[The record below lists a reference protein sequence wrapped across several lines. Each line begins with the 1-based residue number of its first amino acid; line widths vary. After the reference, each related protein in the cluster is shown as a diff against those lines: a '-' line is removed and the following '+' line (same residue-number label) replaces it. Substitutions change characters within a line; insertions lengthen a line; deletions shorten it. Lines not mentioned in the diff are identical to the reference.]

1 METLKPYRFMKAYQD
16 LLQDILDNGREKESG
31 RANMPNTLGLSR
43 GTILMENVEEYFPLL
58 TTKKMFWKGVVHELL
73 WFLRGETNIKYLV
86 DNNVNIWNGDA
97 YRFFKERLWLLPDV
111 ESITMEEF
119 LIRVKE
125 ERKEEKF
132 HYTYGDLGPVYGH
145 QWRNHN
151 GFIDYFQIGKKP
163 NIDVSNHK
171 TFGFGNKGET
181 KGVKSHPLFQTWSN
195 MISRCYNYNDP
206 SFSKYGG
213 KGVYVSDDWLFFDNF
228 KEDAKKIMNY
238 GLKENNP
245 NEYQLDKDFLGGKYY
260 SKETCI
266 WLSVK
271 ENVSLHSNNIVY
283 VISNGIDTITT
294 DNIEGTAKKLGIEPT
309 NLNRV
314 CNGKRK
320 TAGGWYL
327 VSKQD
332 NNVGVDQIANIM
344 KDLKENPMGRYKILD
359 TWNPTQRNVCALAPC
374 HLLYQFIVRPMTIDE
389 RLRYKENLNPSKN
402 PGYELGRSDEYYE
415 SYCDNYGIPKF
426 YLDLNMYQH
435 SVDTF
440 LGAPFN
446 LASMSLLLMIMAKA
460 NNMVAGDAFWIGGD
474 THLYVDHLDVVR
486 EQISREPME
495 LPKMKIMKELNSL
508 EDILELTI
516 DDFKLFGY
524 ESHGKLKAELFTGLK
539 KK

>member
-1 METLKPYRFMKAYQD
+1 MKEYLE

-31 RANMPNTLGLSR
+31 RANMPNTFGLSR
-43 GTILMENVEEYFPLL
+43 GTILMKDIQNNFPLL
-58 TTKKMFWKGVVHELL
+58 TTKKMFWKGIVHELL

-86 DNNVNIWNGDA
+86 DNKVNIWNGDA
-97 YRFFKERLWLLPDV
+97 YRYFKERLWLLPDV

-119 LIRVKE
+119 LVRVKE
-125 ERKEEKF
+125 ERKEENF
-132 HYTYGDLGPVYGH
+132 HYVYGDLGPVYGH

-151 GFIDYFQIGKKP
+151 GFINYFQIGKKP

-260 SKETCI
+260 SKETCV
-266 WLSVK
+266 WLNVK
-271 ENVSLHSNNIVY
+271 ENASLHSNNIVY
-283 VISNGIDTITT
+283 VISNEVDTITT

-320 TAGGWYL
+320 TADGWYL
-327 VSKQD
+327 ISKQD
-332 NNVGVDQIANIM
+332 NNVGVDQIAEIIR
-344 KDLKENPMGRYKILD
+344 DLKNNPMGRYKILD
-359 TWNPTQRNVCALAPC
+359 AWNPKQRKICALAPC
-374 HLLYQFIVRPMTIDE
+374 HLLYQFIVRPMTLEE
-389 RLRYKENLNPSKN
+389 RLKYKENLNPGKN
-402 PGYELGRSDEYYE
+402 PGYELGRSEDYYE
-415 SYCDNYGIPKF
+415 SYCDNLNIPKF
-426 YLDLNMYQH
+426 FLDVNMYQR
-435 SVDTF
+435 SVDTA
-440 LGAPFN
+440 LGCPYN
-446 LASMSLLLMIMAKA
+446 IASMSLLLMIIAKTVG
-460 NNMVAGDAFWIGGD
+460 MVAGDAFWIGGD
-474 THLYVDHLDVVR
+474 THIYVNHIDGIKEQLKRNTYDLPQIKINKKLESLD
-486 EQISREPME
+486 
-495 LPKMKIMKELNSL
+495 
-508 EDILELTI
+508 DILELTI
-516 DDFKLFGY
+516 DDFELINYVSHPTIKY
-524 ESHGKLKAELFTGLK
+524 ELSVGLPK
-539 KK
+539 NTNI

>member
-1 METLKPYRFMKAYQD
+1 MKQYQD
-16 LLQDILDNGREKESG
+16 LLQQILDNGREKESG
-31 RANMPNTLGLSR
+31 RANMPNTIGISHAVIKMDLQEG
-43 GTILMENVEEYFPLL
+43 FPLL
-58 TTKKMFWKGVVHELL
+58 TTKKMYWKGIVHELL

-97 YRFFKERLWLLPDV
+97 YRYFKERLWLLPDV
-111 ESITMEEF
+111 ESITIDEF
-119 LIRVKE
+119 LVRVKE
-125 ERKEEKF
+125 ERIEEKF
-132 HYTYGDLGPVYGH
+132 HYIYGDLGPVYGH

-213 KGVYVSDDWLFFDNF
+213 KGVYVSDDWLFFDKF
-228 KEDAKKIMNY
+228 KEDAKTLVNY
-238 GLKENNP
+238 ELKENNP

-266 WLSVK
+266 WLSIK
-271 ENVSLHSNNIVY
+271 ENASLHSKNIVY
-283 VISNGIDTITT
+283 VLSNDVDTITT

-332 NNVGVDQIANIM
+332 NNVGVDQIADIM

-359 TWNPTQRNVCALAPC
+359 AWNPTQRKVCALAPC
-374 HLLYQFIVRPMTIDE
+374 HLLYQFIVRPMTLHERDE
-389 RLRYKENLNPSKN
+389 WAWNNGLKEEYQSSAPMKEN
-402 PGYELGRSDEYYE
+402 EWIEWH
-415 SYCDNYGIPKF
+415 DNHNVPKF
-426 YLDLNMYQH
+426 YLDLNMYQR
-435 SVDTF
+435 SVDTP
-440 LGAPFN
+440 LGCPYN
-446 LASMSLLLMIMAKA
+446 LASMSLLLMLFAKA
-460 NNMVAGDAFWIGGD
+460 SNMIAGVSTWIGGD
-474 THLYVDHLDVVR
+474 THIYLNQIDGVK
-486 EQISREPME
+486 EQLKREPYK
-495 LPKMKIMKELNSL
+495 LPQMVINKELNSL
-508 EDILELTI
+508 DDILSLTI
-516 DDFKLFGY
+516 DDFELIDY
-524 ESHGKLKAELFTGLK
+524 VSHSTIKFELSVGLK
-539 KK
+539 KS